1 MAERPLVAIKGRQ
14 EFCPFSPVCHKI
26 LWTSEDITSFEVS
39 ITIPELSNIQ
49 IFSSN
54 MEANRNSSTGRNRN
68 KNKNKG
74 RFDGNKDVMRAKFCI
89 GDNVTL
95 QSGIEYR
102 VHVKANLMP
111 NTSQPN
117 FSTKATN
124 SSLMFKIADNA
135 TKYLLVMKK
144 HPRDFRIS
152 SESKLKIK
160 ARIMSCGVEGN
171 NITSLKRPKN
181 KTDSQRRKNK
191 TGKENGN
198 DTINETK
205 KQRRK
210 TSSGSNGEKQEKFEN
225 QARKYGGRDR
235 NNNDNTNGVRNIKS
249 NRKARNR
256 RNDISKNFKV
266 KLGPL
271 YILIFLIKMEL
282 IRRKMLPYY
291 F

>member
-1 MAERPLVAIKGRQ
+1 MVAIKGRQ

-26 LWTSEDITSFEVS
+26 LWTSKEITSFEVS

-68 KNKNKG
+68 KNKTKG
-74 RFDGNKDVMRAKFCI
+74 RFNGKKNVMRAKFCI

-95 QSGIEYR
+95 QDGVEYR

-111 NTSQPN
+111 NISQPN

-124 SSLMFKIADNA
+124 SSLIFKIADNS

-160 ARIMSCGVEGN
+160 ARIVSCGVEGN
-171 NITSLKRPKN
+171 NIPSLTHPRN
-181 KTDSQRRKNK
+181 NTNSQRRKNR
-191 TGKENGN
+191 TGKENGKVM
-198 DTINETK
+198 TNETD

-210 TSSGSNGEKQEKFEN
+210 TSSGSNGEKPENFEN
-225 QARKYGGRDR
+225 KARKYKGRDGK
-235 NNNDNTNGVRNIKS
+235 NNKNTNRVRNIKS

-266 KLGPL
+266 KLGSL
-271 YILIFLIKMEL
+271 YILIFLFL
-282 IRRKMLPYY
+282 
-291 F
+291 

>member
-1 MAERPLVAIKGRQ
+1 MVAMKGRQ
-14 EFCPFSPVCHKI
+14 EFCPFSPVCHRI
-26 LWTSEDITSFEVS
+26 LWTSTEITSFEVS
-39 ITIPELSNIQ
+39 ITIPELSDMKIV
-49 IFSSN
+49 SSN

-89 GDNVTL
+89 SDNVTL

-117 FSTKATN
+117 ISTKATN
-124 SSLMFKIADNA
+124 SSLMFKISDNS

-171 NITSLKRPKN
+171 IITSSKNSKN
-181 KTDSQRRKNK
+181 KTNSQRRKNK
-191 TGKENGN
+191 VGKENGK
-198 DTINETK
+198 DMMNETN

-210 TSSGSNGEKQEKFEN
+210 NSGGSNSEKQENFEN
-225 QARKYGGRDR
+225 QARKYRGRDGKQ
-235 NNNDNTNGVRNIKS
+235 NNNTNRIRNIKR
-249 NRKARNR
+249 NRNVRNR

-266 KLGPL
+266 KLGSL
-271 YILIFLIKMEL
+271 YILIFLTL
-282 IRRKMLPYY
+282 HQDFL
-291 F
+291 

>member
-1 MAERPLVAIKGRQ
+1 MVAIKGRQ

-26 LWTSEDITSFEVS
+26 LWTSKEITSFEVS

-54 MEANRNSSTGRNRN
+54 MKAERNSSTGRNRN

-74 RFDGNKDVMRAKFCI
+74 RFDGNKDVMQAKFCI
-89 GDNVTL
+89 GDNATL

-102 VHVKANLMP
+102 VNVKANLMP

-117 FSTKATN
+117 ISTKAAN
-124 SSLMFKIADNA
+124 SSLMFRISANS

-171 NITSLKRPKN
+171 NITSWKNPKN
-181 KTDSQRRKNK
+181 KTNSQRRKN
-191 TGKENGN
+191 TAGKENGK
-198 DTINETK
+198 DMINETN

-210 TSSGSNGEKQEKFEN
+210 TTSGSNGEKQENFEN
-225 QARKYGGRDR
+225 QARKYRGRDGKQ
-235 NNNDNTNGVRNIKS
+235 NNNTNRIRNIKR
-249 NRKARNR
+249 NRNARNR

-266 KLGPL
+266 KLQSL
-271 YILIFLIKMEL
+271 YILIFLTLHYIMEMIHLKM
-282 IRRKMLPYY
+282 RSY
-291 F
+291 FS

>member
-1 MAERPLVAIKGRQ
+1 MVAIKGRQ

-26 LWTSEDITSFEVS
+26 LWTSKEITSFDVS

-54 MEANRNSSTGRNRN
+54 MEANRNSTTGRNRN

-89 GDNVTL
+89 GDNKTL
-95 QSGIEYR
+95 QSGIDYR

-124 SSLMFKIADNA
+124 SSLMFKIADNS
-135 TKYLLVMKK
+135 TKYLLVIKK
-144 HPRDFRIS
+144 YPRDFRIS

-160 ARIMSCGVEGN
+160 TRIMPCGVEGS
-171 NITSLKRPKN
+171 NITSLKHPKN
-181 KTDSQRRKNK
+181 KTNSQRRKNK
-191 TGKENGN
+191 TGKENGK
-198 DTINETK
+198 DMINETN

-210 TSSGSNGEKQEKFEN
+210 TTSGSNGEKQENFEN
-225 QARKYGGRDR
+225 QARKYRGRDGK
-235 NNNDNTNGVRNIKS
+235 NNNNTNSIRNIKS
-249 NRKARNR
+249 NRKTRNR

-271 YILIFLIKMEL
+271 YILIFLTL
-282 IRRKMLPYY
+282 YY
-291 F
+291 DKKN

>member
-1 MAERPLVAIKGRQ
+1 MVAIKGRQ

-26 LWTSEDITSFEVS
+26 LWTSKEITSFDVS

-89 GDNVTL
+89 GDNKTL
-95 QSGIEYR
+95 QSGIDYR

-124 SSLMFKIADNA
+124 SSLMFKIADNS
-135 TKYLLVMKK
+135 TKYLLVIKK
-144 HPRDFRIS
+144 YPRDFRIS

-160 ARIMSCGVEGN
+160 TRIMPCGVEGS
-171 NITSLKRPKN
+171 NITSLKHPKN
-181 KTDSQRRKNK
+181 NTNSQRRKNK
-191 TGKENGN
+191 TGKENGK
-198 DTINETK
+198 DMINETN

-210 TSSGSNGEKQEKFEN
+210 TSSGSNGEKQENFEN
-225 QARKYGGRDR
+225 QARKYRGRDGK
-235 NNNDNTNGVRNIKS
+235 NNNNTNSIRNIKS
-249 NRKARNR
+249 NRKTRNR

-271 YILIFLIKMEL
+271 YILIFLTL
-282 IRRKMLPYY
+282 Y
-291 F
+291 

>member
-1 MAERPLVAIKGRQ
+1 MVAIKGRQ

-26 LWTSEDITSFEVS
+26 LWTSEEITSFEVS

-68 KNKNKG
+68 KNKNRG
-74 RFDGNKDVMRAKFCI
+74 RFDGNKGAMRAKFCI

-95 QSGIEYR
+95 QSGIDYR

-111 NTSQPN
+111 NTSQSN

-124 SSLMFKIADNA
+124 SSLMFKIADNS

-171 NITSLKRPKN
+171 NITSLKQPKN
-181 KTDSQRRKNK
+181 KTSSQRRKNK
-191 TGKENGN
+191 TGKENGKDIMN
-198 DTINETK
+198 EINK
-205 KQRRK
+205 HRRK
-210 TSSGSNGEKQEKFEN
+210 TSNGEKQENFEN
-225 QARKYGGRDR
+225 QARKYRGRDGK
-235 NNNDNTNGVRNIKS
+235 NNNNTNRIRNFKS

-266 KLGPL
+266 K
-271 YILIFLIKMEL
+271 
-282 IRRKMLPYY
+282 IRSL
-291 F
+291 